1 MLSKKKIA
9 VSFLSPTKQLS
20 DEIHAEEL
28 GDQIRE
34 DKVFLPC
41 PLLFCIRARRRV
53 LSMYSIYPGR
63 LPACCGLPVRV
74 PTLSYKRKTWPMS
87 RRLPNIVHLIFVVIE
102 QESSESF
109 RALGR

>member
-53 LSMYSIYPGR
+53 LSMYSIYPG
-63 LPACCGLPVRV
+63 GLYTLSGSHRTSVPRSSNPLLS
-74 PTLSYKRKTWPMS
+74 PTLFPPSRKYFPQLLD
-87 RRLPNIVHLIFVVIE
+87 R
-102 QESSESF
+102 
-109 RALGR
+109 